1 MPSDESYLTF
11 ILDQLAPLEGITWRA
26 MMGEYILYFRGTI
39 IGGIYD
45 DRLLVKDTR
54 AIASL
59 MPDTRRERPYEGAK
73 EMLFVEQVDDR
84 AFLQRLVLTEYEA
97 LTTSKRR

>member
-45 DRLLVKDTR
+45 DRLLVKDTE
-54 AIASL
+54 AAAAL
-59 MPDTRRERPYEGAK
+59 MPDARRERPYEGAK

-84 AFLQRLVLTEYEA
+84 AFLQKLVLAEYDA
-97 LTTSKRR
+97 LTAKR

>member
-1 MPSDESYLTF
+1 MPSVESYLTF

-45 DRLLVKDTR
+45 GRLLVKDTE
-54 AIASL
+54 AAAAL
-59 MPDTRRERPYEGAK
+59 MPDARRERPYEGAK

-84 AFLQRLVLTEYEA
+84 AFLQRLVLAEYDA
-97 LTTSKRR
+97 LTAKR

>member
-45 DRLLVKDTR
+45 DRLLVKDTE
-54 AIASL
+54 AAAAL
-59 MPDTRRERPYEGAK
+59 MPDARQERPYEGAK

-84 AFLQRLVLTEYEA
+84 AFLQRLVLAEYDA
-97 LTTSKRR
+97 LTAKR

>member
-1 MPSDESYLTF
+1 MPSDENYLTF
-11 ILDQLAPLEGITWRA
+11 ILDQLAPLEGVTWRA

-54 AIASL
+54 AAAAL
-59 MPDTRRERPYEGAK
+59 MPDARRERPYEGAK

-84 AFLQRLVLTEYEA
+84 AFLQRLVLAEYDA
-97 LTTSKRR
+97 LTAKR